1 MQDLIVDVI
10 VSLEELKD
18 EQRIHFAKTSYPTS
32 MRVIGVV
39 SANEKK
45 VLKELKAI
53 TKSYSNRQKIDL
65 AVALGQTKIFE
76 CQHLGFEYLGRDK
89 KARIE
94 LTTKDLDRLLTVMDN
109 WVSVDCYGVYIT
121 GYAYRE
127 NIVGIDSLRKFYQS
141 EDFWM
146 RRIPIVATVTL
157 NMKSQGGTGD
167 VQRTLEICEWA
178 VDDHV
183 DMINKALSWALRQLI
198 MHDRDAVIDF
208 METFETRLHRRVLRE
223 VRNKLETGRKYL

>member
-1 MQDLIVDVI
+1 MKDLIADII

-18 EQRIHFAKTSYPTS
+18 EQRIQFSKTSYPTS
-32 MRVIGVV
+32 MRMIGVV

-53 TKSYSNRQKIDL
+53 TKNYSNRQKIDL

-89 KARIE
+89 KARTE
-94 LTTKDLDRLLTVMDN
+94 LSTKDLDRLLTVMDN
-109 WVSVDCYGVYIT
+109 WVSVDCYGVYIA

-127 NIVGIDSLRKFYQS
+127 NIIGIDSLLKFYKS
-141 EDFWM
+141 DNFWM

-167 VQRTLEICEWA
+167 VNRTLEICEWA
-178 VDDHV
+178 VDDHA
-183 DMINKALSWALRQLI
+183 DMINKALSWAIRQLI
-198 MHDRDAVIDF
+198 IHDRDAVLDF
-208 METFETRLHRRVLRE
+208 IETYESRLHRRVLRE
-223 VRNKLETGRKYL
+223 VRNKLETGRKY